1 MNPSV
6 QVVTPLIPLF
16 YNGIRLPDVRS
27 PVFQL
32 SMRALGVVGQHE
44 MTDAPYEIMLGFIF
58 LLSFLNIKAMQA
70 KHIVHIFGTAKQ
82 QTVPLPHFF
91 VFFLHL
97 FLFCGRILLIIQISS
112 LGGTTI

>member
-1 MNPSV
+1 M
-6 QVVTPLIPLF
+6 TPLIPLF

-27 PVFQL
+27 PAFQL
-32 SMRALGVVGQHE
+32 SMRALGVIGQLE

-82 QTVPLPHFF
+82 QTVPLPHF
-91 VFFLHL
+91 LL
-97 FLFCGRILLIIQISS
+97 FLAPVFVLW
-112 LGGTTI
+112 